1 MEFFKEEKRVFKKFL
16 PFILLIISLFVF
28 LENGLTETESGKITL
43 CDGTKIYYEAMGDP
57 RHQNILFIH
66 GWSCSSLYWQKQ
78 LKGLSSKYY
87 TVAIDLRGHGRS
99 DKPPFGYTLAYMAR
113 DVHEFIEKLNLK
125 DVFLVGWSMG
135 GSIVFEYLRQFKGE
149 DLKGICIVDIG
160 PYSWKTDDYPIG
172 YLDYKKRLKLTHRYS
187 MRYQDPEYDGS
198 GFVEKMFFQRPD
210 SHMLDQ
216 LKAEY
221 KRVPAYVRSLLIMEL
236 FCSDYRS
243 VLSQIDVPTL
253 IILGSWSKKGKGF
266 PVGEYMQKKIRGSR
280 IVSFSKSGHC
290 PFLEVADRFNHVL
303 SEFIEAN
310 R

>member
-16 PFILLIISLFVF
+16 PFILLILSLFVF

-135 GSIVFEYLRQFKGE
+135 GS
-149 DLKGICIVDIG
+149 
-160 PYSWKTDDYPIG
+160 
-172 YLDYKKRLKLTHRYS
+172 
-187 MRYQDPEYDGS
+187 
-198 GFVEKMFFQRPD
+198 
-210 SHMLDQ
+210 
-216 LKAEY
+216 
-221 KRVPAYVRSLLIMEL
+221 RVPAYVRSLLIMEL

-280 IVSFSKSGHC
+280 LVLFSKSGHC
-290 PFLEVADRFNHVL
+290 PFLEEADRFNHVL